1 MPSFARLILVL
12 LLSAG
17 TAACSTVPPAQA
29 PVALSNPVFVPARGD
44 ELVWERAVDVLHSYS
59 FEIARENRLDGVIET
74 RFKVGSGCLEPW
86 HEESVGFENRAES
99 TLQSIRRRAHVSIT
113 PADGGY
119 LIGIEAFKE
128 IEDLPGLA
136 ANSAGGATFQEST
149 PLQRDLN
156 LVVGQSTASGWI
168 PLGRDPALEQDML
181 RRMQAAFGR

>member
-1 MPSFARLILVL
+1 MLRPAPFL
-12 LLSAG
+12 LLLLCAVL
-17 TAACSTVPPAQA
+17 AACSTLPPGRGAA
-29 PVALSNPVFVPARGD
+29 VATNPVFIPAQGD
-44 ELVWERAVDVLHSYS
+44 ELVWERAVDVLHEYQ

-74 RFKVGSGCLEPW
+74 HFKVGSGYLEPW
-86 HEESVGFENRAES
+86 QRDSIGHANLAES
-99 TLQSIRRRAHVSIT
+99 TLQSIRRRTYVSIT

-119 LIGIEAFKE
+119 LIGVEAFKE

-181 RRMQAAFGR
+181 ARMQAAFGR